1 MITDAQRKARES
13 FNLDAAMAAL
23 PPDGPPRL
31 QTSDRGAA
39 GVRLRACFVA
49 DVSDELLREM
59 ARETFGAVRCSEQYL
74 DALRIVL
81 GNQADAEKHGYT
93 LEMNRR
99 VDFASEQVMR
109 TIIDQMQA
117 AGVSFGSPVG
127 LGHGRKQRVQC
138 FAAERGPHMSPADEL
153 EHMDRKQEAADDA
166 RLAAALAR
174 GYDPFN
180 RPDLLDHCRHIEAAD
195 VPY

>member
-1 MITDAQRKARES
+1 MITDAQRKAREA
-13 FNLDAAMAAL
+13 FDLDAAMAAL

-31 QTSDRGAA
+31 QASHRGAA

-49 DVSDELLREM
+49 DVSDDLLREM

-81 GNQADAEKHGYT
+81 GNQADAERHGYT

-99 VDFASEQVMR
+99 VDFAPEQVMR

-117 AGVSFGSPVG
+117 AGVCYGSAVD
-127 LGHGRKQRVQC
+127 LGQGRRQLVQC
-138 FAAERGPHMSPADEL
+138 FAGKRSRHMTSADEL
-153 EHMDRKQEAADDA
+153 ERMERQHEAADDA

-174 GYDPFN
+174 GDDQFN
-180 RPDLLDHCRHIEAAD
+180 KPNLHDHCRHIEAAD